1 MLIHITP
8 TIFIG
13 SYDKPLE
20 CELLDLTVKELG
32 LTLVG
37 GKDLA
42 TRRPFPNK
50 HFLVGCRKVRKTA
63 MNGILIESR
72 EALSSYDVVTRWE
85 VFSSFVRRFVLTHH
99 CTYNV
104 IDTEFEAVSD
114 AMHLWSAT
122 AGEPLGDWASRR
134 PKGMKWVPS
143 VPWQPKMDIWSASHG
158 GIERQGDVHDL
169 VKNGRVLERVET
181 FQVPTIEPERLL
193 SYRGWS
199 QRIPGME
206 LAFKESDNYGRK
218 R

>member
-1 MLIHITP
+1 
-8 TIFIG
+8 
-13 SYDKPLE
+13 
-20 CELLDLTVKELG
+20 
-32 LTLVG
+32 
-37 GKDLA
+37 
-42 TRRPFPNK
+42 
-50 HFLVGCRKVRKTA
+50 
-63 MNGILIESR
+63 
-72 EALSSYDVVTRWE
+72 
-85 VFSSFVRRFVLTHH
+85 
-99 CTYNV
+99 
-104 IDTEFEAVSD
+104 
-114 AMHLWSAT
+114 
-122 AGEPLGDWASRR
+122 
-134 PKGMKWVPS
+134 MKWVPS